1 MGVSKGSETSGT
13 PGTCQM
19 NCEWYKGGPGLNMLG
34 KCQNKACAS
43 QTGPTAGWTN
53 NIQQAFGHGEFNLS
67 LMCGEWKCPA
77 CYELI
82 IASKEHPVR
91 IVANK
96 SKWNFRAI
104 DSNTGVPQRERNGEC
119 QGFEDVYS
127 VECAFAD
134 DAPDGRA
141 EINEIELWPLPGAQH
156 VDPKPAGKE
165 GKSFPAEE
173 KAGGQKEGKIPRCM
187 PCSIM

>member
-1 MGVSKGSETSGT
+1 MGQTHHRNSSSSHHMGVSKGSETSGT

-34 KCQNKACAS
+34 RCQNAACAS

-53 NIQQAFGHGEFNLS
+53 NIQQSFGHGEFNLS

-91 IVANK
+91 ILAKK
-96 SKWNFRAI
+96 SKWKFRAI
-104 DSNTGVPQRERNGEC
+104 TPTRVCPNASETGSARASKTSIRW
-119 QGFEDVYS
+119 S
-127 VECAFAD
+127 
-134 DAPDGRA
+134 AP
-141 EINEIELWPLPGAQH
+141 
-156 VDPKPAGKE
+156 
-165 GKSFPAEE
+165 
-173 KAGGQKEGKIPRCM
+173 
-187 PCSIM
+187 